1 MIAEAFVNPLDFI
14 FDSLLGSVY
23 EFEHPDDYLM
33 VYGVLFAELL
43 ENCDEYATY
52 RRNDGCD
59 DQRPVPIHYASGA
72 GRVASHDL
80 TASGVASPAT

>member
-1 MIAEAFVNPLDFI
+1 MVGEAFVNPLDFI
-14 FDSLLGSVY
+14 FDPVLGSVY

-43 ENCDEYATY
+43 ENCDKDATY
-52 RRNDGCD
+52 RCNDGCD
-59 DQRPVPIHYASGA
+59 YKRPVPIQYASGA
-72 GRVASHDL
+72 GRVANHDL